1 MFKAP
6 MLYHREAMY
15 FKEFDYLPIHDD
27 YYECHPFCSLF
38 SCRKET
44 SFQVL
49 CLFTCIFWGTVI
61 IWVNCFSNT
70 CKKLGW
76 LFHFVRQKV
85 VLI

>member
-49 CLFTCIFWGTVI
+49 CLFTCIF
-61 IWVNCFSNT
+61 
-70 CKKLGW
+70 
-76 LFHFVRQKV
+76 
-85 VLI
+85 